1 MKRLVQLDDALAK
14 QRSLIEQRKTLAGEY
29 RSLRKQLRK
38 REREL
43 EKLRGSR
50 QRMIARVGADSEE
63 VYRDFALKHQQIN
76 KLREKREGLCEQIA
90 AALGNKFSEADIATE
105 LNSYG
110 GTALESRWESLQS
123 DYELQEK
130 KQSKLNQQLGE
141 HQQEMRLLAEDRRLD
156 EARLELEM
164 VRCQISENIAE
175 WQVTAATCTLLE
187 SIREIYEA
195 ERQPE
200 TLKEASEFLCQISG
214 GQYTR
219 IWTKLSENV
228 LLVDNTEGEALPVEV
243 LSRGTRECVYLGLR
257 LALVTAYSRRGAV
270 LPLVLDDVLVN
281 FDAARARKAAAALKS
296 FSEKGFQVM
305 MFTCHDHIRDMFA
318 DLDCDVRELPH
329 HAEVHEENGMIIGPR
344 FAELEEESVEAVEG
358 NDEEVV
364 EHETMIHVPSV
375 STKLPYEKLNKRLS
389 YEFSAIDADR
399 QSEPEFEAAKIKKY
413 RYDVVDEIEPMAN
426 ADDLDSESNDY
437 SRFRVETDFE
447 YDSDGEAA

>member
-1 MKRLVQLDDALAK
+1 
-14 QRSLIEQRKTLAGEY
+14 
-29 RSLRKQLRK
+29 
-38 REREL
+38 
-43 EKLRGSR
+43 
-50 QRMIARVGADSEE
+50 
-63 VYRDFALKHQQIN
+63 
-76 KLREKREGLCEQIA
+76 
-90 AALGNKFSEADIATE
+90 
-105 LNSYG
+105 
-110 GTALESRWESLQS
+110 
-123 DYELQEK
+123 
-130 KQSKLNQQLGE
+130 
-141 HQQEMRLLAEDRRLD
+141 
-156 EARLELEM
+156 
-164 VRCQISENIAE
+164 
-175 WQVTAATCTLLE
+175 LLE

-228 LLVDNTEGEALPVEV
+228 LLVDNAEGEALPVEV

-281 FDAARARKAAAALKS
+281 FDAARAREAAAALKS

-305 MFTCHDHIRDMFA
+305 MFTCHDHIRDMFV

-344 FAELEEESVEAVEG
+344 FVELEEESVEAIEDDYKEVV
-358 NDEEVV
+358 EVV

-375 STKLPYEKLNKRLS
+375 STKLPYDNLNKRLS

-413 RYDVVDEIEPMAN
+413 RYDVVDEVEPIVN
-426 ADDLDSESNDY
+426 ADNLDFGNGDY
-437 SRFRVETDFE
+437 SGFRVETDFK
-447 YDSDGEAA
+447 YDDSDDEAA